1 VIGNVR
7 SFIKI
12 YGRSTGNLV
21 GTVAGTALSGVLMQY
36 TDGGWPSVFYL
47 FGSLGVLWFIF
58 WIFLFYNNPQSHP
71 FISEE
76 ERIFLEKNI
85 DGISNRKVS
94 VIINCHDQ
102 TSYIENQRTRLNF

>member
-1 VIGNVR
+1 VIGYVR
-7 SFIKI
+7 SFIKF
-12 YGRSTGNLV
+12 YGPSTGSLI
-21 GTVAGTALSGVLMQY
+21 GTVAGTALSGVLIQY

-76 ERIFLEKNI
+76 EKMFLEKNI
-85 DGISNRKVS
+85 DGVSNRKVS
-94 VIINCHDQ
+94 VMVKCHDQ
-102 TSYIENQRTRLNF
+102 ISNIGNQRRRQNV